1 MKQLTVELKFGKHI
15 ILHALIII
23 KHVPPH
29 QNAIYELK
37 QESVEHKSTLPEHTV
52 ALVMAQAGEN
62 NNYKKKHQGC

>member
-23 KHVPPH
+23 KLVPPH

-37 QESVEHKSTLPEHTV
+37 QESVGLKFTLPERTV
-52 ALVMAQAGEN
+52 ALVMAQARE
-62 NNYKKKHQGC
+62 NNYKKK

>member
-23 KHVPPH
+23 KLVPPH

-37 QESVEHKSTLPEHTV
+37 QESVELKFILPEHTV

-62 NNYKKKHQGC
+62 NYKNKIK